1 MCMPSASLL
10 LQSLASGVFIGALYR
25 LIGLGL
31 GLGWGL
37 LRLINLAHFAWVFLA
52 AYITYELKTR
62 LGIDPLISLIGLVP
76 LFALLG
82 VAMQAL
88 LARFAITPF
97 NSLLATFGLT
107 VAVEAFLQLIWSAD
121 FRRMASHYDELKLRL
136 GPMVV
141 TYSEVVTI
149 VLAWVMGGVVWWM
162 LYRTDLGKSIRA
174 SAEDAAMA
182 TACGIDAH
190 RLALG
195 LSGACAA
202 LAACAGVC
210 VALTFTLA
218 PSQIYAWVGVV
229 FATVMMGRLASAWV
243 PLLAGLF
250 IGLSESLTMALT
262 APTWAPLVSFTLL
275 ILILITRRSHD

>member
-1 MCMPSASLL
+1 MPSASLL
-10 LQSLASGVFIGALYR
+10 LQSLASGVFIGALYG

-62 LGIDPLISLIGLVP
+62 LGVDPLLALVGLVP

-121 FRRMASHYDELKLRL
+121 FRR
-136 GPMVV
+136 
-141 TYSEVVTI
+141 
-149 VLAWVMGGVVWWM
+149 GVV
-162 LYRTDLGKSIRA
+162 
-174 SAEDAAMA
+174 DAVSNRSGQIHSRKRRG
-182 TACGIDAH
+182 CCHGH
-190 RLALG
+190 G
-195 LSGACAA
+195 L
-202 LAACAGVC
+202 
-210 VALTFTLA
+210 
-218 PSQIYAWVGVV
+218 W
-229 FATVMMGRLASAWV
+229 
-243 PLLAGLF
+243 
-250 IGLSESLTMALT
+250 
-262 APTWAPLVSFTLL
+262 
-275 ILILITRRSHD
+275 H